1 MKILIAAL
9 AGGAMLQG
17 ATLAAAN
24 SAPNSAT
31 AARPL
36 GVDARIPFAATTG
49 IRNFQAD
56 GDNAL
61 WIEGQRGEWY
71 RAELFGPCIGLDHA
85 MKVGF
90 IPRGTSS
97 LDRFGQVAPRVL
109 FTADG
114 YFYNGKTIDSLAP
127 VRGVLEQLPSVER
140 VVVTSTPPPAKV
152 KKAKAS

>member
-9 AGGAMLQG
+9 AGGAMLLG
-17 ATLAAAN
+17 GTLAAAN
-24 SAPNSAT
+24 PAPNSAP
-31 AARPL
+31 AARPI

-56 GDNAL
+56 GDDAL

-90 IPRGTSS
+90 VPRGTSS
-97 LDRFGQVAPRVL
+97 LDRFGQVLV
-109 FTADG
+109 DG
-114 YFYNGKTIDSLAP
+114 SKCQISSL
-127 VRGVLEQLPSVER
+127 
-140 VVVTSTPPPAKV
+140 VTSAPPPAKA